1 MTSSS
6 GLAKLLG
13 GGIPGLED
21 AVEFLPGRLFYAP
34 LKKAPPAR
42 TPGAHFFSIDDEL
55 VYWNFYLDFGPLNI
69 GHTFVFS
76 ETLNKKL
83 AAAAKTGEVVVFYSS
98 TQGQRRANA
107 VCILGCWAVL
117 FQRMSADQAFVP
129 FQHMRFPSF
138 HDATPTV
145 CTFQL
150 TILDC
155 LRGLERALR
164 SSYISTATF
173 DLHEYQHFERVENGD
188 LTWVS
193 PKFIAFAG
201 PHNQYCR
208 TPQGHVMLT
217 PEHYIPYFKKRNV
230 TLVVRLNDKQYD
242 EKKFLSAGI
251 DHLDLIYPD
260 GTNAPMPIL
269 LRFLDACEKT
279 PGAVA
284 VHCKAGLGRT
294 GTCIG
299 AYMMKHD
306 MFSAHEL
313 IGWLR
318 LCRPG
323 SVIGPQQQFM
333 EAIEAKMWQL
343 NPANAAAASG
353 SATASGKLAA
363 RGLGSGSTGAL
374 PPLQGDSSSPLS
386 SPGKMAAAG
395 PASPA
400 RVTKSFAALSTS
412 SGPPSPT
419 KQPAV
424 GLDKTQGD
432 KLNDQKVMRYSRNK
446 ATVSGAGGGMFW

>member
-1 MTSSS
+1 MASS
-6 GLAKLLG
+6 A
-13 GGIPGLED
+13 IATGLED
-21 AVEFLPGRLFYAP
+21 AIEFLPGQLYYVA
-34 LKKAPPAR
+34 LKKGPPR
-42 TPGAHFFSIDDEL
+42 MNGAHFFSIDEEL
-55 VYWNFYLDFGPLNI
+55 VYWNFYLDFGPLNL

-83 AAAAKTGEVVVFYSS
+83 ANAAKTGEKIYFYSS
-98 TQGQRRANA
+98 TQGQQRANA
-107 VCILGCWAVL
+107 VCILGCWAML
-117 FQRMSADQAFVP
+117 FQNMSAVKAYEP
-129 FQHMRFPSF
+129 FERMRFPPF
-138 HDATPTV
+138 HDATPSV
-145 CTFQL
+145 CTFNL
-150 TILDC
+150 TVLDC
-155 LRGLERALR
+155 LKGLERAMQAN
-164 SSYISTATF
+164 YISPKTF

-201 PHNQYCR
+201 PHNHYQR

-230 TLVVRLNDKQYD
+230 TLVVRLNEKQYD

-260 GTNAPMPIL
+260 GTNAPMHVLMKFIE
-269 LRFLDACEKT
+269 ACEKT

-333 EAIEAKMWQL
+333 ETIESKMWAL
-343 NPANAAAASG
+343 NSAGRAKGTADPMARSG
-353 SATASGKLAA
+353 SNGSLSFNLSAMDSKGAS
-363 RGLGSGSTGAL
+363 TML
-374 PPLQGDSSSPLS
+374 PL
-386 SPGKMAAAG
+386 
-395 PASPA
+395 ASPTRTPNSGLVA
-400 RVTKSFAALSTS
+400 STKAMSLSATGS
-412 SGPPSPT
+412 IGY
-419 KQPAV
+419 
-424 GLDKTQGD
+424 DKNQGD
-432 KLNDQKVMRYSRNK
+432 KLNDQKYMRYSRNK
-446 ATVSGAGGGMFW
+446 ASVPSGSMFW

>member
-1 MTSSS
+1 MSTI
-6 GLAKLLG
+6 AT
-13 GGIPGLED
+13 GLED
-21 AVEFLPGRLFYAP
+21 AIEFLPGRLYYVA
-34 LKKAPPAR
+34 LKKAPPRMA
-42 TPGAHFFSIDDEL
+42 GAHFFSIDEEL
-55 VYWNFYLDFGPLNI
+55 VYWNFYLDFGPLNL

-83 AAAAKTGEVVVFYSS
+83 ASAAKTGERIYFYSS
-98 TQGQRRANA
+98 TQGQQRANA
-107 VCILGCWAVL
+107 VCILGCWAML
-117 FQRMSADQAFVP
+117 FQNMTAARAFEP
-129 FQHMRFPSF
+129 FERMRFPPF
-138 HDATPTV
+138 HDATPSV
-145 CTFQL
+145 CTFNL
-150 TILDC
+150 TVLDC
-155 LRGLERALR
+155 LKGLERALQA
-164 SSYISTATF
+164 SYISPKTF

-201 PHNQYCR
+201 PHNHYQR

-230 TLVVRLNDKQYD
+230 TLVVRLNEKQYD

-260 GTNAPMPIL
+260 GTNAPMHVLMKFIE
-269 LRFLDACEKT
+269 ACEKT
-279 PGAVA
+279 SGAVA

-333 EAIEAKMWQL
+333 EAIEAKMWAL
-343 NPANAAAASG
+343 NPSAGTKTAGKSMDGMGGRSGSNSSLSFGSLNTDAKSAQAAAILPLASP
-353 SATASGKLAA
+353 TRTPNSGLVAGTKALT
-363 RGLGSGSTGAL
+363 LGGTSGNG
-374 PPLQGDSSSPLS
+374 SSS
-386 SPGKMAAAG
+386 
-395 PASPA
+395 
-400 RVTKSFAALSTS
+400 
-412 SGPPSPT
+412 
-419 KQPAV
+419 V
-424 GLDKTQGD
+424 GYDKNQGD
-432 KLNDQKVMRYSRNK
+432 KLNDQKYMRYSRNK
-446 ATVSGAGGGMFW
+446 ASVPSSSMFW

>member
-1 MTSSS
+1 MANKALAS
-6 GLAKLLG
+6 GLEEA
-13 GGIPGLED
+13 I
-21 AVEFLPGRLFYAP
+21 EFLPGRLFYVP
-34 LKKAPPAR
+34 LKKAPPR
-42 TPGAHFFSIDDEL
+42 VPGTHFFSIDDEL
-55 VYWNFYLDFGPLNI
+55 MYWNFYLDFGPLNL

-83 AAAAKTGEVVVFYSS
+83 AAAAKTGENMSAEKAYEP
-98 TQGQRRANA
+98 
-107 VCILGCWAVL
+107 
-117 FQRMSADQAFVP
+117 FQRM
-129 FQHMRFPSF
+129 RFPPF
-138 HDATPTV
+138 HDATPSV
-145 CTFQL
+145 CTFNL

-155 LRGLERALR
+155 LKGLERAMQ
-164 SSYISTATF
+164 SGYISIKTF
-173 DLHEYQHFERVENGD
+173 DLHEFQHFERVENGD

-201 PHNQYCR
+201 PHNVYQR

-269 LRFLDACEKT
+269 MKFIEACEKT
-279 PGAVA
+279 SGAVA

-299 AYMMKHD
+299 AYMMKHHL
-306 MFSAHEL
+306 FSAHEL

-333 EAIEAKMWQL
+333 EAIEGRMHQL
-343 NPANAAAASG
+343 NPTKSPG
-353 SATASGKLAA
+353 SKSEL
-363 RGLGSGSTGAL
+363 LPSTG
-374 PPLQGDSSSPLS
+374 G
-386 SPGKMAAAG
+386 AAG
-395 PASPA
+395 YGVDAKRGGNIRTMSVPT
-400 RVTKSFAALSTS
+400 RNSTS
-412 SGPPSPT
+412 GIVTTSKVST
-419 KQPAV
+419 AAI

-432 KLNDQKVMRYSRNK
+432 KLNDQKYMRYRSSK
-446 ATVSGAGGGMFW
+446 PSLPSGGNMFW